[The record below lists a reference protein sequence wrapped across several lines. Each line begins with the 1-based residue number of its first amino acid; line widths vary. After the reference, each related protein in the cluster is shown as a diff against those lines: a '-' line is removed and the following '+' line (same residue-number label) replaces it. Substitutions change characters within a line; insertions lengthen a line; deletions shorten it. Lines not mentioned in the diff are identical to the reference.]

1 MRCKALVQALI
12 PYTSGD
18 TDLVTADAARGCLL
32 QLGHL
37 KDKAAVAAA
46 DNSADAAGNDALV
59 SEYSV
64 SLGLMLHS
72 VGCNSALPPPPSSIV
87 LVLDSDCFTRRLY
100 YCTQGQTGSHTL
112 PVKQTCCLMT
122 MYEWQP
128 L

>member
-72 VGCNSALPPPPSSIV
+72 VGCNSALPPPSQFHRPGAG
-87 LVLDSDCFTRRLY
+87 FRLFY
-100 YCTQGQTGSHTL
+100 EETILLHPGANWLTYTACEANML
-112 PVKQTCCLMT
+112 PHDHV
-122 MYEWQP
+122 
-128 L
+128 

>member
-12 PYTSGD
+12 PYTSDD

-72 VGCNSALPPPPSSIV
+72 VGCNSAPPPPLPVPSPWCWIQIV
-87 LVLDSDCFTRRLY
+87 LRGDYIIAPRGKLA
-100 YCTQGQTGSHTL
+100 HIH
-112 PVKQTCCLMT
+112 CL
-122 MYEWQP
+122 
-128 L
+128 